1 MSMITEPGAQSV
13 SHATRAFEARDAHV
27 RAGADR
33 LPTLDEEAAA
43 ERFGPLKET
52 TIAACR
58 EMLARGAWQRGE
70 GRPGW

>member
-1 MSMITEPGAQSV
+1 MSTIIEPGANKV
-13 SHATRAFEARDAHV
+13 SDATRAFEARDAHV

-33 LPTLDEEAAA
+33 EPTPAEEAAA
-43 ERFGPLKET
+43 ERIGPLKES

-58 EMLARGAWQRGE
+58 EMLARGAWQHGE